1 MPDHLLIPTFNFRV
15 QLFRSQGDDGPE
27 LLGDGGF
34 QEVSGLEIEMDVQDL
49 DVGGAN
55 DRVVRRVGRARFQPL
70 VLKRGMFAPAAD
82 GPDGHA
88 DPALWRWLQDVISGV
103 RPVRRYDGAV
113 EVLDQAR
120 TLRTAWRF
128 ERGLPA
134 KVIGPALNA
143 KSGEVAVEELHI
155 SHEGLVLEGT
165 A

>member
-1 MPDHLLIPTFNFRV
+1 VPEYVLIPTFNFRV

-34 QEVSGLEIEMDVQDL
+34 QEVTGLEVEMDVQDL

-70 VLKRGMFAPAAD
+70 VLKRGMFAPDGEESDGTAD
-82 GPDGHA
+82 D
-88 DPALWRWLQDVISGV
+88 ALWRWLQDVVSGV

-120 TLRTAWRF
+120 DLRTTWRF
-128 ERGLPA
+128 QRGLPA
-134 KVIGPALNA
+134 KVVGPALNA
-143 KSGEVAVEELHI
+143 RSGEVAVEELHI
-155 SHEGLVLEGT
+155 SHEGLTLEGT
-165 A
+165 V